1 MEKVRQSPQISGG
14 AIWNDDEVEVYLDCN
29 NDKKSFFQIIVNA
42 KGEKMELKDGAACK
56 LGTKAMAT
64 FSKGN
69 GWTVEMAIPYA
80 KLNIPAPVKGTQ
92 WRFNICRY
100 RPKGKGF
107 EAELITWAPL
117 EKRFNE
123 PKNFG
128 KVLFK

>member
-1 MEKVRQSPQISGG
+1 
-14 AIWNDDEVEVYLDCN
+14 
-29 NDKKSFFQIIVNA
+29 
-42 KGEKMELKDGAACK
+42 
-56 LGTKAMAT
+56 
-64 FSKGN
+64 
-69 GWTVEMAIPYA
+69 MAIPYA